1 MNLGVLL
8 EIFLSI
14 FLLLLSSFK
23 SVVIREPTLYDL
35 NPFELI
41 EICFTAQDVVC
52 LSNATCTLV
61 DSGALQRCRSGCL
74 IGLFKAALSLL
85 IFCLPVKKW
94 ILREEY

>member
-1 MNLGVLL
+1 M
-8 EIFLSI
+8 
-14 FLLLLSSFK
+14 
-23 SVVIREPTLYDL
+23 IREHTLHDL

-52 LSNATCTLV
+52 LSNAPCTL
-61 DSGALQRCRSGCL
+61 DKSGALQCRRSGCL
-74 IGLFKAALSLL
+74 IALFKAALSLL